1 MSYALLLVAALLSV
15 LGWVNDSPGLT
26 DASWAVWA
34 VGIALLLLGWR
45 RNRNKFATVEEAEAA
60 AAAGDPRAMRAVA
73 LLRKIGGDFT
83 EAERLLRSA
92 VDQGDVESM
101 WEMARLVEQRDG
113 MRASEPWFRMA
124 AEHGHYFAKRLFRTG
139 HAFNMDGGTPL

>member
-1 MSYALLLVAALLSV
+1 MSYVLLLVAALLSV
-15 LGWVNDSPGLT
+15 LGWINDSPGLT

-34 VGIALLLLGWR
+34 VGIAFLLLRWR
-45 RNRNKFATVEEAEAA
+45 RNRNKFASVEEAEAA
-60 AAAGDPRAMRAVA
+60 AAAGDPRAMRTVA

-83 EAERLLRSA
+83 EAERLLRAA

-113 MRASEPWFRMA
+113 MRESEPWFRMA
-124 AEHGHYFAKRLFRTG
+124 AEHGHFFAKRMFRAG